1 MDEFGLRDQYCPDM
15 NLGSPENLFRLHQ
28 AKISAN
34 AVCLNKNMEE
44 SRMIPDEKNQRLFP
58 MRLKSLERRVDEF
71 EKTPICL
78 GGRNK
83 DQTIVKE
90 SFTSL
95 NSPITITQETLL
107 HLFIFIVFIFIII
120 HFNSAIN
127 EIKQYL
133 SRLESKIK

>member
-83 DQTIVKE
+83 EKK
-90 SFTSL
+90 
-95 NSPITITQETLL
+95 
-107 HLFIFIVFIFIII
+107 IFIGDINNLNKFSGDPKFI
-120 HFNSAIN
+120 SG
-127 EIKQYL
+127 QY
-133 SRLESKIK
+133 